1 MVRIRMQRLGRHNR
15 PFYRISAIEKRVRR
29 DGRIIEQLGW
39 YDPLAS
45 DKSKQL
51 EINTERVKYWLS
63 VGAQPSDTCRD
74 FFARQNLIDVP
85 TWEKNRAYDRKMV
98 EKNKAAEA
106 AAAAA
111 GGDKKDAKKDEAKK
125 A

>member
-15 PFYRISAIEKRVRR
+15 PFYRIAAIEKRVRR

-39 YDPLAS
+39 YDPVAREA
-45 DKSKQL
+45 SKQI
-51 EINTERVKYWLS
+51 EINAERVKYWLS
-63 VGAQPSDTCRD
+63 VGAQPTDTVKD
-74 FFARQNLIDVP
+74 FFAKHSLIDVKG
-85 TWEKNRAYDRKMV
+85 WEAQREHDRKKV
-98 EKNKAAEA
+98 EKKKAAEA

-111 GGDKKDAKKDEAKK
+111 GEKKEEAKK

>member
-1 MVRIRMQRLGRHNR
+1 MQRLGRHNR

-39 YDPLAS
+39 YDPLAREAG
-45 DKSKQL
+45 KQL
-51 EINTERVKYWLS
+51 EINAERVKYWLS
-63 VGAQPSDTCRD
+63 VGAQPTDTVRD
-74 FFARQNLIDVP
+74 FFAKHSLIDVKD
-85 TWEKNRAYDRKMV
+85 WEKSRAYDRKKV
-98 EKNKAAEA
+98 ETKKAAEA

-111 GGDKKDAKKDEAKK
+111 GENKDVKKGEAKT